1 MVRLP
6 VSGLEL
12 TLRQPAGAEDILLL
26 ENPTNDPSLALA
38 LVSRLAQPVD
48 DTAVN
53 WGDLSVSDLEF
64 LLLTLRQVV
73 FGDWIRT
80 DAVCPT
86 HGCGKR
92 VDVSFRIRD
101 YLSPH
106 APRRSPAIILTETPG
121 WFQLHNTTVTFRLPT
136 VADQIAIINHP
147 QPEQELRQRCIRSSE
162 ISAKLRRR
170 VETAMEALAP
180 NLSGDL
186 QGQCVECG
194 TLVTLFF
201 DVQQFTLQEL
211 RRQAVFVY
219 EEIHLLASSYQWTE
233 TAILALPH
241 HRRQQYAERVR
252 QARRTA

>member
-6 VSGLEL
+6 VSRWKLR
-12 TLRQPAGAEDILLL
+12 LRQPAGAEDILLL
-26 ENPTNDPSLALA
+26 EHPTNDPDLALA
-38 LVSRLAQPVD
+38 LVARLAEPVG
-48 DTAVN
+48 DTTVN
-53 WGDLSVSDLEF
+53 WEELSVSDLEF
-64 LLLTLRQVV
+64 LLLTLRQMV

-101 YLSPH
+101 YLSHH
-106 APRRSPAIILTETPG
+106 APRRSPAILPSETPN
-121 WFQLHNTTVTFRLPT
+121 WFQLRNTDVTFRLPT
-136 VADQIAIINHP
+136 VADQIAIFHHP
-147 QPEQELRQRCIRSSE
+147 QPEQALSQRCLRPSD

-180 NLSGDL
+180 NLSDDL

-211 RRQAVFVY
+211 RRQAALVY

-233 TAILALPH
+233 AAILALPH
-241 HRRQQYAERVR
+241 HRRQQYAEQVR
-252 QARRTA
+252 QDRRTA